1 MHSRSHDAFLSA
13 EHLPVGPVADPGG
26 PLTERLHGLDA
37 GLGIHPVVDRLERGG
52 LHRIGH
58 RDPVGLRIAPDVLR
72 LLTADIDFYLH
83 TPPQYAIRYERM
95 HA

>member
-37 GLGIHPVVDRLERGG
+37 GFGIHPVVDRLECGG

-58 RDPVGLRIAPDVLR
+58 LDPVGLRIAPDVLR
-72 LLTADIDFYLH
+72 LLAADIHFYLH
-83 TPPQYAIRYERM
+83 TPPQYAI
-95 HA
+95 